1 MSTAS
6 KIIVVAITIGFIESR
21 TVIDDIIDPL
31 FNENSNDTNQQFR
44 DAAKDGNETLIRE
57 LLQESIGKWK
67 FQFKISPLDGNN

>member
-31 FNENSNDTNQQFR
+31 FNENSNDINQQFR

-57 LLQESIGKWK
+57 LLQESIGK
-67 FQFKISPLDGNN
+67 

>member
-6 KIIVVAITIGFIESR
+6 KIIIVAITIGFIESR

-31 FNENSNDTNQQFR
+31 FNKNPNDINQQFR

-57 LLQESIGKWK
+57 LLQESIGK
-67 FQFKISPLDGNN
+67 

>member
-6 KIIVVAITIGFIESR
+6 KIIIVAITIGFIESR

-31 FNENSNDTNQQFR
+31 FNKNPNDINQQFR

-67 FQFKISPLDGNN
+67 IQFKMSPLDGNN

>member
-6 KIIVVAITIGFIESR
+6 KIIIVAITIGFIESR

-31 FNENSNDTNQQFR
+31 FNENSNDINQQFR

-57 LLQESIGKWK
+57 LLQESIGK
-67 FQFKISPLDGNN
+67 

>member
-6 KIIVVAITIGFIESR
+6 KIILVAITIGIIESR

-31 FNENSNDTNQQFR
+31 FNENSNDINQQFR

-57 LLQESIGKWK
+57 LLQESIGK
-67 FQFKISPLDGNN
+67 